1 MLPEYLIAAMVTAV
15 LGWGGFTWRR
25 AEQALEMAHRA
36 TDQTDKLELKLA
48 EKYLTKDEF
57 EMNMDRLFKTLA
69 RFEEKLD
76 YHVFHQTIHKQKTE
90 PIVTDKN
97 QTYPFFIQFLKIQLK
112 VSSTTYCLKKRT
124 YLRQLWVIMKVKVI
138 LWKKSSMKFQLEGRN

>member
-1 MLPEYLIAAMVTAV
+1 MYRDLSMAPEYVIAAMVTVV

-25 AEQALEMAHRA
+25 AEQALDTAYRVA
-36 TDQTDKLELKLA
+36 DQTDKLELKLA

-76 YHVFHQTIHKQKTE
+76 YHVF
-90 PIVTDKN
+90 N
-97 QTYPFFIQFLKIQLK
+97 QAKDI
-112 VSSTTYCLKKRT
+112 SS
-124 YLRQLWVIMKVKVI
+124 LRNRLAHYEK
-138 LWKKSSMKFQLEGRN
+138 ED